1 MEPQKEEENI
11 VSGLYDGYQDTQK
24 EILEI
29 EIRKTK
35 NKLFTIAAV
44 VFGFDL
50 LALLAANLVDANTLL
65 YIAIIPA
72 IMIGLAF
79 LAMKEPMLAMIIA
92 ALIIVAVWIYIIAM
106 TGSRAAITGWLG
118 KAILVYLLIA
128 GFQSAREAQRI
139 KKELKG

>member
-1 MEPQKEEENI
+1 MEPEKEEENI
-11 VSGLYDGYQDTQK
+11 VAGLYDGYQDTQR

-35 NKLFTIAAV
+35 IKLFTIAAV

-50 LALLAANLVDANTLL
+50 LALLAANLVNADTIL

-72 IMIGLAF
+72 IMVGLAF
-79 LAMKEPMLAMIIA
+79 LAMKEPLLAMIIA

-106 TGSRAAITGWLG
+106 TGSQAAITGWLG

>member
-128 GFQSAREAQRI
+128 GLQSAREAQRI

>member
-11 VSGLYDGYQDTQK
+11 VAGLYDGYQDTQK

-50 LALLAANLVDANTLL
+50 LALLAANVVNTDTIL

-72 IMIGLAF
+72 IMVGLAF
-79 LAMKEPMLAMIIA
+79 LAMKEPLLTMIIA

-106 TGSRAAITGWLG
+106 NGSQAAITGWLG